1 MDFERRISQQIRTVE
16 RLLHEYQQQP
26 TVPLARF
33 LTGFYKRNRQMGGN
47 DRRTTSRLVYQYFRL
62 GNAARQAA
70 LSTRLAIAAFLC
82 NEDSTFVQIELPELY
97 PAIGLPMDDKIAL
110 LERQTDFRFEDV
122 FPFQAHLSDPIDRY
136 QFVKSLW
143 TQPDLFI
150 RLRRRYA
157 DEVQEVLHNAGISY
171 EQLDTFTL
179 ALPNGVSLDRL
190 GGIAGKYAVQDYSSQ
205 QTGAF
210 FEASAGESWWDASAG
225 AGGKSLLLLDR
236 QPGVNLLVSDI
247 RPSILRNLDE
257 RFDEA
262 GIRKYRQKILDLT
275 KDTTTILG
283 GEQFDGIILDAPCTG
298 SGTWGRTPEMI
309 SSFDKGTIPHFAA
322 IQRQIA
328 TQVIAHLKPGK
339 PLIYITCSVFAEE
352 NEQVVAHL
360 QATGLVDAEQVALLH
375 GYRHRADTMF
385 AARLIKR

>member
-1 MDFERRISQQIRTVE
+1 MITERRVSQQIRMVE
-16 RLLHEYQQQP
+16 RLLQAYEQQR

-47 DRRTTSRLVYQYFRL
+47 DRRSVSRLAYQYFRI
-62 GNAARQAA
+62 GNAARQAE
-70 LSTRLAIAAFLC
+70 LPTQLAIAAFLC
-82 NEDSTFVQIELPELY
+82 NGDSGFVQIVLPELY
-97 PAIGLPMDDKIAL
+97 PAIGLPTDEKLAL
-110 LERQTDFRFEDV
+110 LEQLVDFRLENV
-122 FPFQAHLSDPIDRY
+122 FPFHAHLSAGVDR
-136 QFVKSLW
+136 QRFVKSFW
-143 TQPDLFI
+143 VQPDLFI
-150 RLRRRYA
+150 RLRPRHV
-157 DEVQEVLHNAGISY
+157 DEVREALRDAGISY

-210 FEASAGESWWDASAG
+210 FRASEGESWWDASAG

-257 RFDEA
+257 RFEEA
-262 GIRKYRQKILDLT
+262 GIKTYRQKVLDLT
-275 KDTTTILG
+275 KDTTPGLG
-283 GEQFDGIILDAPCTG
+283 NEQFDGIILDAPCTG

-309 SSFDKGTIPHFAA
+309 SSFDEGSIAHFAA
-322 IQRQIA
+322 IQREIA
-328 TQVIAHLKPGK
+328 ARVITHLKPGK

-360 QATGLVDAEQVALLH
+360 EATGLVEAERVELLH
-375 GYRHRADTMF
+375 GYRHRADSMF